1 MDKYQKY
8 MDQAE
13 TSAEFK
19 EKMKGLHA
27 RSKAPAWQRYGAL
40 AAALALVIGLGS
52 WGLSRRDG
60 QELGDPATENVPEI
74 GEVVAPVPEPWPM
87 PDIQTQ
93 TTNGYEVVHG
103 ESVSYYMLPYIK
115 YGQIT
120 QETEAD
126 VALPVGVYR
135 RDLTREELTALLDG
149 EDTLTQHLNWGGY
162 ELYAFAMLNRDGSL
176 WQLYIGGSK
185 GDSGYEHFELQI
197 RPGALPVSCLVY
209 MDGGEVNEIWGTE
222 VTAEAHDGENASS
235 RRLSFFHGDYGY
247 RFEIVGTDREAVED
261 IASRTAR
268 FFILNCCPYFAP
280 EGDSEDVSTMPYDPS
295 EGNTA
300 AEQPAATAEPTPP
313 PTEGNVRL
321 SAEDVTP
328 TGLTLVLERTAA
340 GGQYMTGTPFTLER
354 WETDRWVE
362 LTVIPYE
369 GEGVLAWTDI
379 GWLFPEEVGGRYEHA
394 VSWSLR
400 YGELTSGR
408 YRMVKDVSGMEMYAE
423 FEITE

>member
-19 EKMKGLHA
+19 EKLKGMHA
-27 RSKAPAWQRYGAL
+27 TKKAPAWQRYGAL

-60 QELGDPATENVPEI
+60 QELGDPTTENVPEI
-74 GEVVAPVPEPWPM
+74 GEVVAPIPRPDPM
-87 PDIQTQ
+87 PDITPQAG
-93 TTNGYEVVHG
+93 GYEVVHG
-103 ESVSYYMLPYIK
+103 ESVSWYMLPYIE
-115 YGQIT
+115 YGQVPVDAKVDI
-120 QETEAD
+120 
-126 VALPVGVYR
+126 ALPVGVYR
-135 RDLTREELTALLDG
+135 RDLTREELAALLDG
-149 EDTLTQHLNWGGY
+149 ETNLTQHLNWGGY
-162 ELYAFAMLNRDGSL
+162 ELYAFAMLNRDGFL
-176 WQLYIGGSK
+176 WQLHVEGRK
-185 GDSGYEHFELQI
+185 GDSGYEHFTLEIQ
-197 RPGALPVSCLVY
+197 PGAIPATCVVY
-209 MDGGEVNEIWGTE
+209 PESAVNQIWGEE
-222 VTAEAHDGENASS
+222 VIADGHDGKNGSS
-235 RRLSFFHGDYGY
+235 RRVAFLHGDYGY
-247 RFEIVGTDREAVED
+247 RFEIVGTDVGEMED
-261 IASRTAR
+261 ITAR
-268 FFILNCCPYFAP
+268 TVRFFVLDCCPYFAP
-280 EGDSEDVSTMPYDPS
+280 GGDSEGVSTMPYDPS

-408 YRMVKDVSGMEMYAE
+408 YRMVKDVSGMALYAE

>member
-222 VTAEAHDGENASS
+222 VTAEAHDGEKASS
-235 RRLSFFHGDYGY
+235 RRLSFLHEDYGY
-247 RFEIVGTDREAVED
+247 RFEIVGTDAGEVED

-280 EGDSEDVSTMPYDPS
+280 TGNSECYTGGSVDGENTLPYDPAG
-295 EGNTA
+295 GNTGE
-300 AEQPAATAEPTPP
+300 EQPAATAAPTPP
-313 PTEGNVRL
+313 L
-321 SAEDVTP
+321 
-328 TGLTLVLERTAA
+328 
-340 GGQYMTGTPFTLER
+340 
-354 WETDRWVE
+354 
-362 LTVIPYE
+362 
-369 GEGVLAWTDI
+369 
-379 GWLFPEEVGGRYEHA
+379 
-394 VSWSLR
+394 
-400 YGELTSGR
+400 
-408 YRMVKDVSGMEMYAE
+408 
-423 FEITE
+423 